1 LADSTLTA
9 TLDSISVQKGIL
21 KRWIDDK
28 GYGSIAPDDGGDDV
42 FFHISS
48 LRGAIRRPVES
59 DIVYFDVIIDL
70 TGQKRAVGV
79 TIEGMQSVFSERKLV
94 KPAPIAPRKNA
105 IKPQPYKARAYRH
118 KNSNYRSVFSSIV
131 IAVLVVGFA
140 VNKFKSRETT
150 ISWSP
155 PATEVSHQALEQ
167 PEIQA
172 SKRFTCEGKTRCT
185 QMTSCEEAMFY
196 LNNCPGS
203 VTDGDNDG
211 RPCED
216 QWCGH

>member
-1 LADSTLTA
+1 M
-9 TLDSISVQKGIL
+9 QKGIL

-28 GYGSIAPDDGGDDV
+28 GYGFIAPNDGGDDV

-48 LRGAIRRPVES
+48 LKGAIRRPVES

-79 TIEGMQSVFSERKLV
+79 TIEGMKSVFSERKLV
-94 KPAPIAPRKNA
+94 KPASVAPRKNA
-105 IKPQPYKARAYRH
+105 IKPQAYKARAYKY
-118 KNSNYRSVFSSIV
+118 KNSNYRSVFSSVV

-140 VNKFKSRETT
+140 VNKFKSHEST

-155 PATEVSHQALEQ
+155 PASELSYELLEQ
-167 PEIQA
+167 PEVQI
-172 SKRFTCEGKTRCT
+172 STKFTCEGKTRCT
-185 QMTSCEEAMFY
+185 QMNSCEEAMFY

>member
-1 LADSTLTA
+1 M
-9 TLDSISVQKGIL
+9 QKGIL

-28 GYGSIAPDDGGDDV
+28 GYGFITPDDGSEDV

-48 LRGAIRRPVES
+48 LKGAIQRPVES
-59 DIVYFDVIIDL
+59 DIVYFDVITDL

-79 TIEGMQSVFSERKLV
+79 TIEGMKSVFSERKLV
-94 KPAPIAPRKNA
+94 KSASVAPRKNA
-105 IKPQPYKARAYRH
+105 IKPQPYKARAYKH
-118 KNSNYRSVFSSIV
+118 KNSNYRSVFSSVVIV
-131 IAVLVVGFA
+131 VLVVGFA
-140 VNKFKSRETT
+140 VNKFKSREST

-155 PATEVSHQALEQ
+155 PVAEVSYQPLEQ
-167 PEIQA
+167 PEIQVTT
-172 SKRFTCEGKTRCT
+172 KFTCEGKTRCT

>member
-1 LADSTLTA
+1 M
-9 TLDSISVQKGIL
+9 QKGIL

-28 GYGSIAPDDGGDDV
+28 GYGFITPDDGSEDV

-48 LRGAIRRPVES
+48 LKGAIRRPVES
-59 DIVYFDVIIDL
+59 DIVYFDVITDL

-79 TIEGMQSVFSERKLV
+79 TIEGMKSVFSERKLV
-94 KPAPIAPRKNA
+94 KSASVAPRKNA
-105 IKPQPYKARAYRH
+105 IKPQAYKARAYKY
-118 KNSNYRSVFSSIV
+118 KNSNYRSVFSSVV

-140 VNKFKSRETT
+140 VNKFKSREST

-155 PATEVSHQALEQ
+155 PVAEVSYQALEQ
-167 PEIQA
+167 PEIQV
-172 SKRFTCEGKTRCT
+172 STKFTCEGKTRCT

>member
-1 LADSTLTA
+1 M
-9 TLDSISVQKGIL
+9 QKGIL

-28 GYGSIAPDDGGDDV
+28 GYGFIAPDDGGDDV

-79 TIEGMQSVFSERKLV
+79 TIEGMQSVFSERRLVKLV
-94 KPAPIAPRKNA
+94 PIAPRKNA
-105 IKPQPYKARAYRH
+105 NKPQPYKARAYRH

-150 ISWSP
+150 ISLSQ

-167 PEIQA
+167 PEIQV

>member
-1 LADSTLTA
+1 
-9 TLDSISVQKGIL
+9 VQKGIL

-28 GYGSIAPDDGGDDV
+28 GYGFIRPDDGGDDV

-79 TIEGMQSVFSERKLV
+79 TIEGMKSVFSERKLV
-94 KPAPIAPRKNA
+94 NSAPIAPQKNA
-105 IKPQPYKARAYRH
+105 IKPQSYKARAYRNKH
-118 KNSNYRSVFSSIV
+118 SNYRSVFSSVV

-167 PEIQA
+167 PEIQV
-172 SKRFTCEGKTRCT
+172 STRFTCEGKTRCT

-196 LNNCPGS
+196 LNNCPDS

>member
-1 LADSTLTA
+1 
-9 TLDSISVQKGIL
+9 VQKGIL
-21 KRWIDDK
+21 KRWMDDK
-28 GYGSIAPDDGGDDV
+28 GYGFITPADGSDDV

-48 LRGAIRRPVES
+48 LKDAIRRPVER

-79 TIEGMQSVFSERKLV
+79 TIEGTKSVFTERKLV
-94 KPAPIAPRKNA
+94 KPAPVAPRKNA
-105 IKPQPYKARAYRH
+105 LKPQPHKARAYRH
-118 KNSNYRSVFSSIV
+118 RNSSYRSIFSTIV
-131 IAVLVVGFA
+131 IVALVVGFA
-140 VNKFKSRETT
+140 VDKFKSREIA
-150 ISWSP
+150 ISRPS
-155 PATEVSHQALEQ
+155 TVSEISYQVTEQ

-172 SKRFTCEGKTRCT
+172 ATKFTCEGKTRCT
-185 QMTSCEEAMFY
+185 QMNSCEEAMFY

>member
-1 LADSTLTA
+1 M
-9 TLDSISVQKGIL
+9 QKGIL

-28 GYGSIAPDDGGDDV
+28 GYGFIAPDDGGDDV

-79 TIEGMQSVFSERKLV
+79 TIEGMKSVFLERELV

-105 IKPQPYKARAYRH
+105 IKPQSYKARAYRH
-118 KNSNYRSVFSSIV
+118 RNSSLSVFSSV
-131 IAVLVVGFA
+131 LIALLVVGF
-140 VNKFKSRETT
+140 VVTKFKSRETT

-155 PATEVSHQALEQ
+155 PAAGVSYQALKQ
-167 PEIQA
+167 PEIQV
-172 SKRFTCEGKTRCT
+172 STKFTCEGKSRCT